1 VVEFQPASSRRQDGV
16 AAVPEASPF
25 VRRGLAAMSAIMLC
39 SAVSA
44 AALLFVAYE
53 LHRSL
58 NGTSAGAVGTLQA
71 PRALWTTPQPLWTLQ
86 IFAIGGLLAAAAG
99 GAALCLAML
108 LRRQGVLAAES
119 QRYFQLLFD
128 RSPAA
133 IYRTAADG
141 RLLDCNPAFLRLL
154 GHDSPAELMRA
165 GPVSLYFDP
174 AERAA
179 FLGRLREAGQIDS
192 AETCLRRRDGRPLW
206 VLESVAWRPARN
218 GDAVSVEGAL
228 IDITGRKAAE
238 GQIAHQAYH
247 DQLTGLPNRP
257 LFLDRLAQSLAKA
270 RRTHTGVAVLA
281 LDIDRLRVINETRG
295 QAVGD
300 QLLQGVAERLRA
312 MVRKGDTAAR
322 FGADEF
328 TLLLQFDVGADEA
341 AKVAQKIVEDIGK
354 PFSFGGEPVH
364 ATVSIG
370 VGLHPADGED
380 AEALLR
386 SSDRAL
392 LRAREMGGNGYQL
405 CTPAMNARAV
415 ARLALESDLRRAVER
430 HELEL
435 LYQPV
440 VSFSSGLTVGM
451 EALVR
456 WQHPQRGLV
465 PPAQFI
471 PLAEELRLVV
481 PIGEWVLATACRQA
495 RDWHAGVLPGVRMAI
510 NLSALHFQDA
520 DLPRSVAAL
529 LREVDLDPDFLDLE
543 ITESAAMQ
551 NIEQT
556 IVTLGALRRLGVHI
570 AMDDFGTGQASLG
583 YLKRLPIDCLKI
595 DRGFVRDL
603 DGSNGRAGEAIV
615 TAILDMAHG
624 LGLKVIAEGVETEQQ
639 YRFLDRRGCD
649 EYQGYLV
656 SRPVKAAE
664 IELQIGRGRLQRQ
677 PS

>member
-1 VVEFQPASSRRQDGV
+1 MVEPQPASNRPQDGIPV
-16 AAVPEASPF
+16 VSGLLPF
-25 VRRGLAAMSAIMLC
+25 VRRGVAAIVLC
-39 SAVSA
+39 SAISA
-44 AALLFVAYE
+44 LALVVVAYGVLRSIDGASTAAWRILEVAAL
-53 LHRSL
+53 
-58 NGTSAGAVGTLQA
+58 
-71 PRALWTTPQPLWTLQ
+71 
-86 IFAIGGLLAAAAG
+86 GGLLAAAAG
-99 GAALCLAML
+99 GAALCLAVL
-108 LRRQGVLAAES
+108 LRRGNALAAEN
-119 QRYFQLLFD
+119 QLYYRLLFE

-154 GHDSPAELMRA
+154 GYDSKADLTRA
-165 GPVSLYFDP
+165 GAVALYFDP
-174 AERAA
+174 AERDA
-179 FLGRLREAGQIDS
+179 FIGRLRETGRIDNS
-192 AETCLRRRDGRPLW
+192 EACLRRRDGSPLW
-206 VLESVAWRPARN
+206 VIENAAWRPARN
-218 GDAVSVEGAL
+218 GEMDQVEGTL
-228 IDITGRKAAE
+228 IDITGRKSAE

-247 DQLTGLPNRP
+247 DPLTGLPSRP

-270 RRTHTGVAVLA
+270 RRAQTGVAVLT
-281 LDIDRLRVINETRG
+281 LDIDRFRVINDTHG

-312 MVRKGDTAAR
+312 MVRKGDTVAR

-328 TLLLQFDVGADEA
+328 TLMLQFNARADEA
-341 AKVAQKIVEDIGK
+341 AKVAQKIVEDIAE
-354 PFSFGGEPVH
+354 PFSFGGEPLR
-364 ATVSIG
+364 ATASIG
-370 VGLHPADGED
+370 VGLHPVDGED
-380 AEALLR
+380 VETLLR
-386 SSDRAL
+386 SADRAL
-392 LRAREMGGNGYQL
+392 LRAKETGGNGYQL

-430 HELEL
+430 HELAV

-456 WQHPQRGLV
+456 WRHPQRGLV

-495 RDWHAGVLPGVRMAI
+495 RDWHAGLLPGVRMAI

-520 DLPRSVAAL
+520 DLPRTIAAL
-529 LREVDLDPDFLDLE
+529 LREVDLDPDFVDLE

-556 IVTLGALRRLGVHI
+556 IATLGALRRLGVRI

-603 DGSNGRAGEAIV
+603 DGGNGRAGEAIV

-624 LGLKVIAEGVETEQQ
+624 LGLKVIAEGVETEKQ
-639 YRFLDRRGCD
+639 YRFLDRQGCD
-649 EYQGYLV
+649 EYQGFLV
-656 SRPVKAAE
+656 SRPLMASE
-664 IELQIGRGRLQRQ
+664 IEQQIGRGLLQRQ

>member
-1 VVEFQPASSRRQDGV
+1 VVKPQPASSPSTDGIPAPPELSPFLRRGV
-16 AAVPEASPF
+16 AATVIC
-25 VRRGLAAMSAIMLC
+25 SAI
-39 SAVSA
+39 SA

-53 LHRSL
+53 VRRRLD
-58 NGTSAGAVGTLQA
+58 GTLTA
-71 PRALWTTPQPLWTLQ
+71 ALGTLGLV
-86 IFAIGGLLAAAAG
+86 AIGGLLAAAAG
-99 GAALCLAML
+99 GAALCLAVL
-108 LRRQGVLAAES
+108 LRRERALAEANHRYRQMLSEPVLKIAAHPLTTMEAES
-119 QRYFQLLFD
+119 
-128 RSPAA
+128 AA
-133 IYRTAADG
+133 GTPVELGGSESAEG
-141 RLLDCNPAFLRLL
+141 RL
-154 GHDSPAELMRA
+154 
-165 GPVSLYFDP
+165 
-174 AERAA
+174 
-179 FLGRLREAGQIDS
+179 
-192 AETCLRRRDGRPLW
+192 
-206 VLESVAWRPARN
+206 
-218 GDAVSVEGAL
+218 
-228 IDITGRKAAE
+228 
-238 GQIAHQAYH
+238 AHLAHH

-270 RRTHTGVAVLA
+270 RRAQTGVAVLA
-281 LDIDRLRVINETRG
+281 LDVDRFRVINDTHG

-300 QLLQGVAERLRA
+300 QLLQGIAERLRA
-312 MVRKGDTAAR
+312 MVRSGDTVAR
-322 FGADEF
+322 FGADEL
-328 TLLLQFDVGADEA
+328 TLMLQFNVRAAEA
-341 AKVAQKIVEDIGK
+341 AKVAQKIVEEIAVA
-354 PFSFGGEPVH
+354 FSFGGEPLR

-370 VGLHPADGED
+370 VGLYPADGED
-380 AEALLR
+380 VESLLR
-386 SSDRAL
+386 SADRAL
-392 LRAREMGGNGYQL
+392 LRAKETGGNGYQL

-471 PLAEELRLVV
+471 PLAEELRLIV

-495 RDWHAGVLPGVRMAI
+495 RAWHAGVLPGVRMAI

-520 DLPRSVAAL
+520 DLPRAIAAL

-551 NIEQT
+551 NVEQT
-556 IVTLGALRRLGVHI
+556 IATLGALRRLGVSI

-603 DGSNGRAGEAIV
+603 DGGNGRAGAAIV

-624 LGLKVIAEGVETEQQ
+624 LGLKVIAEGVETEEQ
-639 YRFLDRRGCD
+639 YRFLDKQGCD

-656 SRPVKAAE
+656 SKPVRAAE
-664 IELQIGRGRLQRQ
+664 IEQRIGRGLLQRL

>member
-1 VVEFQPASSRRQDGV
+1 METRPASSRVQDG
-16 AAVPEASPF
+16 SPGGPDPLGF
-25 VRRGLAAMSAIMLC
+25 VRRGVAAIMACSAI
-39 SAVSA
+39 SAV
-44 AALLFVAYE
+44 ALLWVAYE
-53 LHRSL
+53 VQRSL
-58 NGTSAGAVGTLQA
+58 SGTLMA
-71 PRALWTTPQPLWTLQ
+71 AVTTLETV
-86 IFAIGGLLAAAAG
+86 AMGCLLAAAAG
-99 GAALCLAML
+99 GAALSLKVL
-108 LRRQGVLAAES
+108 LRREHERAAES
-119 QRYFQLLFD
+119 RRFQEMLLESSRNGVTSLVEGLAEVPPAPTD
-128 RSPAA
+128 RGAS
-133 IYRTAADG
+133 G
-141 RLLDCNPAFLRLL
+141 
-154 GHDSPAELMRA
+154 G
-165 GPVSLYFDP
+165 
-174 AERAA
+174 AER
-179 FLGRLREAGQIDS
+179 
-192 AETCLRRRDGRPLW
+192 
-206 VLESVAWRPARN
+206 
-218 GDAVSVEGAL
+218 VEG
-228 IDITGRKAAE
+228 E
-238 GQIAHQAYH
+238 IAQAAYH

-270 RRTHTGVAVLA
+270 RRAQTGVAVLA
-281 LDIDRLRVINETRG
+281 LDIDRFRVINDTHG

-300 QLLQGVAERLRA
+300 QLLRGVAERLRA
-312 MVRKGDTAAR
+312 IVRKGDTAAR

-328 TLLLQFDVGADEA
+328 TLMLQFNVSAAGA
-341 AKVAQKIVEDIGK
+341 AKVAQTIVEGIAQ
-354 PFSFGGEPVH
+354 PFFFGGEPLC

-380 AEALLR
+380 VESLLR
-386 SSDRAL
+386 SAGRAL
-392 LRAREMGGNGYQL
+392 LRARETGGNGYQL

-430 HELEL
+430 QELAV

-520 DLPRSVAAL
+520 DLPRAVAAL

-556 IVTLGALRRLGVHI
+556 IATLGALRRLGVHI

-603 DGSNGRAGEAIV
+603 DGGNGRAGEAIV

-624 LGLKVIAEGVETEQQ
+624 LGLKVIAEGVETEEQ
-639 YRFLDRRGCD
+639 YRFLDRQGCD
-649 EYQGYLV
+649 EYQGFLV
-656 SRPVKAAE
+656 SRPLGAAE
-664 IELQIGRGRLQRQ
+664 IEQQIGRGLLQRQ